1 LSLVEAAEVAVEV
14 LMLEVA
20 QVPEVIEQIQVFLY
34 QLLLV
39 LIQSQ

>member
-1 LSLVEAAEVAVEV
+1 VVEAAVVAA
-14 LMLEVA
+14 LMLEAA
-20 QVPEVIEQIQVFLY
+20 QVLVVIEQIQVFLY